1 MDKQFILQFIINSI
15 NDNSIFIDGI
25 TKARLDLDKNNIVIE
40 DENENIII
48 LHITK

>member
-25 TKARLDLDKNNIVIE
+25 PKARLDLDKNNIVIE

>member
-25 TKARLDLDKNNIVIE
+25 KARLDKNNIVIE
-40 DENENIII
+40 DENGDIII

>member
-25 TKARLDLDKNNIVIE
+25 PKAELDKNNIVIE
-40 DENENIII
+40 DENGDIII

>member
-15 NDNSIFIDGI
+15 NDNSIFIDG
-25 TKARLDLDKNNIVIE
+25 TPKARLDKNNNNIVIE
-40 DENENIII
+40 DENGNIII

>member
-25 TKARLDLDKNNIVIE
+25 PKAKLDKNNNIVIE
-40 DENENIII
+40 DENGNIII